1 MNGRNMEGR
10 NKKKKLFH
18 RQFKI
23 TAVFVTS
30 IILIVG
36 AFNPVFGANI
46 EIASMSAHYKH
57 PVTGAIED
65 SGKNEAIG
73 QGMTES
79 VLGPQALM
87 ETDDNGR
94 IFITL
99 RIRMANQL
107 GSLKFAVQRRGS
119 RGFSTVGY
127 QVMQR
132 GKDWIDC
139 RIPLP
144 AKNAVI
150 RMDFFIKQM
159 ERNVI
164 FYGLVRNLTKGNT
177 NFKVSVNTSNINS
190 QKQEEINRKTNKIST
205 GTNVKGNGTSSGS
218 MRSVNGQADETKLLA
233 AENQP
238 IEESKTDDFQK
249 QGTDDTKKLTESGKN
264 GESAIG
270 YDHGLLT
277 KDSPEIKKILG
288 DDESKKEKDEA
299 SKPIGEKTRF
309 MLNILSTII
318 GVLIAALVLSAIAV
332 PVYYRMIRKRNNRR
346 EAMLYAKEDKYN
358 SRIADGHNGDIN
370 RMPKP

>member
-1 MNGRNMEGR
+1 
-10 NKKKKLFH
+10 
-18 RQFKI
+18 
-23 TAVFVTS
+23 
-30 IILIVG
+30 
-36 AFNPVFGANI
+36 
-46 EIASMSAHYKH
+46 
-57 PVTGAIED
+57 
-65 SGKNEAIG
+65 
-73 QGMTES
+73 
-79 VLGPQALM
+79 
-87 ETDDNGR
+87 
-94 IFITL
+94 
-99 RIRMANQL
+99 
-107 GSLKFAVQRRGS
+107 
-119 RGFSTVGY
+119 
-127 QVMQR
+127 
-132 GKDWIDC
+132 
-139 RIPLP
+139 
-144 AKNAVI
+144 
-150 RMDFFIKQM
+150 MDFFIKQM

-205 GTNVKGNGTSSGS
+205 GTNVKGNETSSGS
-218 MRSVNGQADETKLLA
+218 MRSMNGQADETKLPA

-332 PVYYRMIRKRNNRR
+332 PVYYRMLRKRNNT
-346 EAMLYAKEDKYN
+346 EQ
-358 SRIADGHNGDIN
+358 SPTQH
-370 RMPKP
+370 